1 MQIELFTL
9 CDGAYNY
16 NGKMTI
22 VGTLNGIAVPQLPAQ
37 IKLSLA
43 MRMRVGREDKG
54 EKNMI
59 VHFVNPEGKNI
70 PVELAVKLNIVPT
83 EEPESY
89 ITFAADIQGL
99 PLEKEGR
106 YCVDVTIDGEQV
118 GNYPFNV
125 QIKKQ

>member
-1 MQIELFTL
+1 MTIELFSL

-16 NGKMTI
+16 NGKLTI

-37 IKLSLA
+37 IKVSLA
-43 MRMRVGREDKG
+43 MRMRIGQGDQG
-54 EKNMI
+54 DKNMI
-59 VHFVNPEGKNI
+59 IHFVNPDGKNL

-99 PLEKEGR
+99 PLEKEGH
-106 YCVDVTIDGEQV
+106 YSVDISVDDKQI

>member
-16 NGKMTI
+16 NGKLTI
-22 VGTLNGIAVPQLPAQ
+22 VGTLNGITVPQLPVQ
-37 IKLSLA
+37 IKVSLA
-43 MRMRVGREDKG
+43 MRMRVGQEDVG
-54 EKNMI
+54 EKNMLI
-59 VHFVNPEGKNI
+59 HFVTPESKNL

-106 YCVDVTIDGEQV
+106 YSVDVSIDGEQI

>member
-1 MQIELFTL
+1 MTIELFSL

-16 NGKMTI
+16 NGKLTI

-37 IKLSLA
+37 IKVSLA
-43 MRMRVGREDKG
+43 MRMRVGREDVG
-54 EKNMI
+54 EKKMLI
-59 VHFVNPEGKNI
+59 HFVTPEGNNL

-99 PLEKEGR
+99 LLEREGHYR
-106 YCVDVTIDGEQV
+106 VNISIDGEQI
-118 GNYPFNV
+118 GDYPFNV

>member
-1 MQIELFTL
+1 MTIELFSL

-16 NGKMTI
+16 NGKLTI

-37 IKLSLA
+37 IKVSLA
-43 MRMRVGREDKG
+43 MRMRVGREDVG
-54 EKNMI
+54 EKKMLI
-59 VHFVNPEGKNI
+59 HFVNPEGKNL

-99 PLEKEGR
+99 PLEKEGHYR
-106 YCVDVTIDGEQV
+106 VNVSIDGEQI
-118 GNYPFNV
+118 GDYPFNV

>member
-1 MQIELFTL
+1 MTIELFSL

-16 NGKMTI
+16 NGKLTI

-37 IKLSLA
+37 IKVSLA
-43 MRMRVGREDKG
+43 MRMRVGHEDQG

-59 VHFVNPEGKNI
+59 IHFVNPDGNNL

-99 PLEKEGR
+99 PLEKEGH
-106 YCVDVTIDGEQV
+106 YSVDISIDDKPI

>member
-1 MQIELFTL
+1 MTIELFSL

-16 NGKMTI
+16 NGKLTI
-22 VGTLNGIAVPQLPAQ
+22 VGTLNGIALPQLPAQ
-37 IKLSLA
+37 IKVSLA
-43 MRMRVGREDKG
+43 MRMRVGQEDKG

-59 VHFVNPEGKNI
+59 IHFVNPDGKNL

-83 EEPESY
+83 EEPEAY

-99 PLEKEGR
+99 PLDKEGH
-106 YCVDVTIDGEQV
+106 YSVDISVDDKQI